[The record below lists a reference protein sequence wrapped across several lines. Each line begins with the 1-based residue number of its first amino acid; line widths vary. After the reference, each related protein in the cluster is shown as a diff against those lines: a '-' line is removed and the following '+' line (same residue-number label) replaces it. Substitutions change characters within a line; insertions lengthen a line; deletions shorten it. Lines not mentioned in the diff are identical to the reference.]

1 MARII
6 GRDAMPEHQRLILL
20 CAQLV
25 NQAFLRQSA
34 FSEIDRYATPGRQAV
49 MMRLIGRFV
58 EGAED
63 LLQAGIAPEAIAAE
77 PIFRAL
83 MRMGEEI
90 PEGDWDRYSA
100 LDRDLTATLRR
111 LREARDTAGAVG

>member
-1 MARII
+1 
-6 GRDAMPEHQRLILL
+6 
-20 CAQLV
+20 
-25 NQAFLRQSA
+25 
-34 FSEIDRYATPGRQAV
+34 

-111 LREARDTAGAVG
+111 LREARDTAGVSG